1 MPPPNNFPEK
11 NTIHNNHKNTMKN
24 SGQKYNENERIFFI
38 LASMKF
44 FFFNIVK
51 NERNIQEQNLLSN
64 SSNLNRLED
73 EVITQWPRE

>member
-1 MPPPNNFPEK
+1 
-11 NTIHNNHKNTMKN
+11 MKN